1 MAAGDFGGSGR
12 RKTGYDRS
20 RRSQPLL
27 TTMTLLRPTM
37 SHRSIVICWLMF
49 LSTAQL
55 ARPLD
60 PDRRISQYVHTTWRT
75 QDGAFRGTPHAITQT
90 TDGYMWIGTDA
101 GLVRF
106 DGIRFV
112 PWEPPQRNGLTGL
125 STYSLRG
132 GSDGSLWIGS
142 AAGLARWKDNALT
155 EFSTG
160 RGRINAI
167 VEDRFGGVWVT
178 RSRPRDQTGGLCR
191 ITGQSLQ
198 CSGNSKGVDL
208 IYAGPLANDALG
220 ALWMGTPTALV
231 GWKSGVWTSYY
242 RGQLTRF
249 QGLSSVQALAAADD
263 GVLWVGFG
271 KSGLGLQRL
280 VGNQPQNV
288 VLPGVN
294 ASNLHVS
301 ALFIDRDKS
310 LWIGT
315 GDEGDIGFTETG

>member
-1 MAAGDFGGSGR
+1 MAAGDFGGFER
-12 RKTGYDRS
+12 RKTGYARIRRS
-20 RRSQPLL
+20 RAVVNHHDVAQAMMP
-27 TTMTLLRPTM
+27 
-37 SHRSIVICWLMF
+37 HRSIVIGWLMF

-90 TDGYMWIGTDA
+90 TDGYLWIGTDA

-112 PWEPPQRNGLTGL
+112 PWKPPQGNGLTGL
-125 STYSLRG
+125 SSYSLRG

-142 AAGLARWKDNALT
+142 ASGLARWKDNALT

-167 VEDRFGGVWVT
+167 VEDRLGGVWVT

-191 ITGQSLQ
+191 VSGQSLQ
-198 CSGNSKGVDL
+198 CSGNLKGVDL

-220 ALWMGTPTALV
+220 GLWMGTPTALV
-231 GWKSGVWTSYY
+231 GWKSGSGPRTIEASLLVFKGCQACRHLLRETMEICGS
-242 RGQLTRF
+242 G
-249 QGLSSVQALAAADD
+249 SV
-263 GVLWVGFG
+263 
-271 KSGLGLQRL
+271 R
-280 VGNQPQNV
+280 V
-288 VLPGVN
+288 V
-294 ASNLHVS
+294 
-301 ALFIDRDKS
+301 
-310 LWIGT
+310 
-315 GDEGDIGFTETG
+315 